1 LTKHKENPVR
11 LALFGALFAALT
23 ACGAF
28 IRIPIPAVPVTLQTL
43 FVFLSGGLLG
53 SKTGF
58 LSQCIYLTMG
68 LIGLPV
74 FSGSGGLGYVFHP
87 SFGYLVGFPF
97 AAALVGIL
105 VKMFQGSKTR
115 KIRSKLSEII
125 YIALIYSAGS
135 FIIYVF
141 GIFYLSYYT
150 YYIIGQE
157 LHISNIIWAGCII
170 FIPTDII
177 KIIIGSWLTVKLQNL
192 NFFYHR

>member
-1 LTKHKENPVR
+1 MTKHKENPVR

-23 ACGAF
+23 ACGAY
-28 IRIPIPAVPVTLQTL
+28 IRIPIPPVPVTLQTL

-53 SKTGF
+53 AKGGF

-68 LIGLPV
+68 LIGVPV
-74 FSGSGGLGYVFHP
+74 FSGGGGLGSIFQP

-105 VKMFQGSKTR
+105 VKMFSGGNTR

-125 YIALIYSAGS
+125 KYALIYSAGS
-135 FIIYVF
+135 FVIYVF
-141 GIFYLSYYT
+141 GILYFSYYT

-157 LHISNIIWAGCII
+157 LNLSYIIWAGCIM
-170 FIPTDII
+170 FIPADII
-177 KIIIGSWLTVKLQNL
+177 KNIIGAWLTVKLRHL
-192 NFFYHR
+192 NFFNL